1 MARTP
6 VGAAVSGA
14 RARARRN
21 MDSWGKEMAS
31 ATAATTAR
39 PRRRIACVRILVRS
53 CRERTMR
60 AAAAAAAAATAA
72 SHRARDWCEQ
82 SYANGRRRHE
92 HDAQSLC
99 DHCRPRCGRQIQLP
113 QPNGCVFV
121 VVARRD
127 CGSTAHQLQA
137 LITSTVVHFCLLGV
151 RLNLSQCTMLG
162 PGELAWP
169 FTSMS
174 KTESPKRVRLRA
186 WGCNEAGGDLGDR
199 GPPRTNVSTR
209 QRHILRPNGI
219 KVTGAA

>member
-1 MARTP
+1 MRT
-6 VGAAVSGA
+6 
-14 RARARRN
+14 
-21 MDSWGKEMAS
+21 
-31 ATAATTAR
+31 
-39 PRRRIACVRILVRS
+39 
-53 CRERTMR
+53 
-60 AAAAAAAAATAA
+60 AAAAAAA
-72 SHRARDWCEQ
+72 SHRARDWREQ
-82 SYANGRRRHE
+82 SHANGRRRHAE
-92 HDAQSLC
+92 YDAQSPR

>member
-6 VGAAVSGA
+6 VGTAVSGA
-14 RARARRN
+14 RARARAWRN

-60 AAAAAAAAATAA
+60 AAAAAAATAA
-72 SHRARDWCEQ
+72 SHRARDWREQ
-82 SYANGRRRHE
+82 SYADGRRRHE

-137 LITSTVVHFCLLGV
+137 LITPSTVHFCLLGV
-151 RLNLSQCTMLG
+151 WSLL
-162 PGELAWP
+162 PVFPW
-169 FTSMS
+169 
-174 KTESPKRVRLRA
+174 
-186 WGCNEAGGDLGDR
+186 
-199 GPPRTNVSTR
+199 
-209 QRHILRPNGI
+209 
-219 KVTGAA
+219 